1 MRENAEISII
11 KYWKRKTVLLTIMK
25 LWFLTTIEHKRTQ
38 EIEFALFKES
48 FSKDKISFVL

>member
-1 MRENAEISII
+1 MRESEISII
-11 KYWKRKTVLLTIMK
+11 KYWKRKIVLITIIK

-38 EIEFALFKES
+38 EIEFALFRES